1 MLNAVKTTVQEPST
15 YAQENREEIEGLK
28 YRLAELNDTAS
39 NQAITIHQLDI
50 EVDLKNRSLSQTLV
64 FRNIKKQQSENV
76 WDDTKVVLANKISKY
91 IHNFSKEE
99 IIKNIE
105 QAHHVTTANR
115 KPSATLA
122 LSFLVAEITNWDMM
136 EKNKSAIIKTK
147 QEGKSAVFA
156 LHEQYSCFC
165 SFQDFR
171 INYI

>member
-15 YAQENREEIEGLK
+15 YAPENREEIEGLK
-28 YRLAELNDTAS
+28 HRLAELTETAS

-99 IIKNIE
+99 IIKTLN
-105 QAHHVTTANR
+105 
-115 KPSATLA
+115 KPIMSQLPTENPLP
-122 LSFLVAEITNWDMM
+122 
-136 EKNKSAIIKTK
+136 
-147 QEGKSAVFA
+147 
-156 LHEQYSCFC
+156 H
-165 SFQDFR
+165 
-171 INYI
+171 